1 MQWEYRDKPIAP
13 RSPWQN
19 GVAERLIGSIRRD
32 CLDHIIILG
41 EAHLRRVLRVYAG
54 YYNEIRTHRT
64 LQKDTPIHRAIQNT
78 GILKSRP
85 ILGGLHN
92 QYVRI

>member
-1 MQWEYRDKPIAP
+1 MGIRDKPIAP

-54 YYNEIRTHRT
+54 YYNEIRTHGTLRRT
-64 LQKDTPIHRAIQNT
+64 RRSIAQFRA
-78 GILKSRP
+78 
-85 ILGGLHN
+85 LGS
-92 QYVRI
+92 

>member
-1 MQWEYRDKPIAP
+1 MGIRDKPIAP

-41 EAHLRRVLRVYAG
+41 EAHLRRVLRVYAS

-64 LQKDTPIHRAIQNT
+64 LQKDTPIHRESEHWDLEIASY
-78 GILKSRP
+78 SR
-85 ILGGLHN
+85 
-92 QYVRI
+92 RTT